1 MWLLY
6 YTGTNTIN
14 NLLWYH
20 VNKSLAEIHCM
31 HFFPFY
37 CELYS
42 SLHAKKKKKTFPQ
55 RETSSYAAIKTGI
68 PVEFQNKIPEKK
80 SRSLEGTKR
89 VYKIATLGSTH

>member
-31 HFFPFY
+31 HFFLFTVNSTAA
-37 CELYS
+37 CMQKR
-42 SLHAKKKKKTFPQ
+42 KKNFSTERNVKLC
-55 RETSSYAAIKTGI
+55 SY
-68 PVEFQNKIPEKK
+68 K
-80 SRSLEGTKR
+80 SKNSGRISK
-89 VYKIATLGSTH
+89 